1 MLSSGDP
8 RLGIPPALF
17 FSTLPRQPAPRL
29 RPSIKSA
36 FDSKR
41 STAIT
46 VKSISQECNEPRKDR
61 ADIFRSR
68 IIHTR
73 VKGIIALKFLPFQIS
88 PPSLTFFASIYRILQ
103 LTRGDKSSLDLFRDA
118 TNRRSENPGKILA
131 WTLKKKNT
139 QTTLT
144 QKGITPPINSKRFNQ
159 CIEQPTHWRAIRWKV
174 SNFAK
179 KTFSIYRKR
188 GGGKGKAS
196 SHPPLFS
203 STIF

>member
-1 MLSSGDP
+1 MKSIFTRGKKRARHRNNLSRVYLFRSSWKRQNIWWIWRDVEPFLYRLLSSGDP

-73 VKGIIALKFLPFQIS
+73 VKGIIALKLP
-88 PPSLTFFASIYRILQ
+88 PL
-103 LTRGDKSSLDLFRDA
+103 
-118 TNRRSENPGKILA
+118 
-131 WTLKKKNT
+131 
-139 QTTLT
+139 
-144 QKGITPPINSKRFNQ
+144 
-159 CIEQPTHWRAIRWKV
+159 
-174 SNFAK
+174 SNFP
-179 KTFSIYRKR
+179 FLFDVFRFDLSYPLIN
-188 GGGKGKAS
+188 KGR
-196 SHPPLFS
+196 
-203 STIF
+203 